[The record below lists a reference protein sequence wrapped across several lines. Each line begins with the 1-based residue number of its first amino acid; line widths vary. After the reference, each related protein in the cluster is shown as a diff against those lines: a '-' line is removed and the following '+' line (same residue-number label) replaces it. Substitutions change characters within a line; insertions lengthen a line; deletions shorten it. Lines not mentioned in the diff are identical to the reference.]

1 MFYVQWMFR
10 SNDHEAEFLER
21 EPRISLFTMK
31 AMSLARRE
39 ATEIVSVSQL
49 HDVQINQLG
58 NRLIQT
64 NKIVRCNW

>member
-49 HDVQINQLG
+49 HDVQ
-58 NRLIQT
+58 
-64 NKIVRCNW
+64 